1 MKAYVNLLPPN
12 VQRRELLRRSV
23 RLWIAPW
30 VGAALVLAAAGGI
43 WLRYDVT
50 EAALAQSLD
59 RQHERAELLEASLL
73 TVRGEIA
80 ELERQV
86 TADRPL
92 EDPTPGATA
101 VGIVSQATRKLA
113 GELHVEH
120 LAFETREPAGLQ
132 PVGDTADANSMRR
145 ILAVRGV
152 ALEGSSVVRLAAALR
167 ETGAFAAVE
176 VKSVAAE
183 PNDAGL
189 QHYVL
194 ECTM

>member
-12 VQRRELLRRSV
+12 VQRREVLRRSV
-23 RLWIAPW
+23 RLWIVPW
-30 VGAALVLAAAGGI
+30 AGAALALAAAGGI
-43 WLRYDVT
+43 WLRHNAT
-50 EAALAQSLD
+50 QAALAQSLE
-59 RQHERAELLEASLL
+59 RQHARAELLEARLL
-73 TVRGEIA
+73 AVRGEIA

-86 TADRPL
+86 AADRPL
-92 EDPTPGATA
+92 EDLTPGATI
-101 VGIVSQATRKLA
+101 VGIVSQAARSLA

-120 LAFETREPAGLQ
+120 LAFETREPAALP
-132 PVGDTADANSMRR
+132 PVGGAAGADSLRR
-145 ILAVRGV
+145 VLAVRGV
-152 ALEGSSVVRLAAALR
+152 ALEGSSVVRLSAALR

-183 PNDAGL
+183 PRDAGL

>member
-30 VGAALVLAAAGGI
+30 VGAALVFAAAGGI
-43 WLRYDVT
+43 WLRYNAT
-50 EAALAQSLD
+50 QAALAQSLE
-59 RQHERAELLEASLL
+59 RQHARAELLEARLL
-73 TVRGEIA
+73 TVRREIA

-86 TADRPL
+86 AADRPL
-92 EDPTPGATA
+92 EDLTPGATI
-101 VGIVSQATRKLA
+101 VGIVSQAAHKLA

-120 LAFETREPAGLQ
+120 LAFETREPAALP
-132 PVGDTADANSMRR
+132 PVGGAAGADSLRR
-145 ILAVRGV
+145 VLAVRGV
-152 ALEGSSVVRLAAALR
+152 ALEGSSVVRLSAALR

-183 PNDAGL
+183 PSDAGL